1 MGIDL
6 MPWKCPQCGV
16 DGIDDALS
24 KHPIDAGGCGY
35 VRFPSGI
42 TLRSEKTGKEISVRI
57 TTTLGNASLTML
69 GDDEV
74 RFMSS
79 EQFRIIKNE
88 SMGGWAVEN
97 VSFAT
102 NPLFLNGAAI
112 EAAGRVLKDG
122 DRLAIK
128 GAKCPLL
135 VTVIM

>member
-16 DGIDDALS
+16 DGIADALS

-57 TTTLGNASLTML
+57 TTTLGNASLTLL
-69 GDDEV
+69 GDEEV

-102 NPLFLNGAAI
+102 NPLFL
-112 EAAGRVLKDG
+112 
-122 DRLAIK
+122 
-128 GAKCPLL
+128 
-135 VTVIM
+135 